1 MNDNQ
6 NQNGLSTLLLLL
18 GLLLLW
24 SNPSLLDAI
33 RPPQPNPTP
42 IVQAKA
48 IRATYVFEKSQ
59 GVAPAEVTEAMRNLA
74 DSGVASSAV
83 DQDVKNGDG
92 DTPKQYE
99 IAIREGKKF
108 GIPCLVVEFDDGT
121 FAVTKATT
129 ADDVKK
135 AVTR

>member
-6 NQNGLSTLLLLL
+6 NQSGLMTLLLCL
-18 GLLLLW
+18 GMFLLW

-59 GVAPAEVTEAMRNLA
+59 GVAPAEVAEAMRSLA
-74 DSGVASSAV
+74 ESGVASSVV
-83 DQDVKNGDG
+83 DQDVVNGDG
-92 DTPKQYE
+92 DTPKQYT

-108 GIPCLVVEFDDGT
+108 GIPCLVVEFDDGK
-121 FAVTKATT
+121 FAATKAET

>member
-6 NQNGLSTLLLLL
+6 NQSGLTTILLCL

-24 SNPSLLDAI
+24 SNPGLLDAI

-48 IRATYVFEKSQ
+48 IRATFVFEKSA
-59 GVAPAEVTEAMRNLA
+59 GVPPAEVMEALRNLV

-83 DQDVKNGDG
+83 DQDVTNGDG
-92 DTPKQYE
+92 NTPKQYE

-121 FAVTKATT
+121 FTVAKATT

-135 AVTR
+135 AVMR